1 MVAAS
6 NPSAPHTP
14 VLLRP
19 ILSAVAPVEGVW
31 LDGTFGAGGY
41 TRGFLEAGA
50 ARVIAVDREPAAQ
63 KLAKD
68 LGADVVLDG
77 GPDLIEQVKD
87 ITGGG
92 AHVVID
98 FVGELGVENRFEM
111 VPPNHRHFLSRRD
124 AVPREKLA
132 K

>member
-19 ILSAVAPVEGVW
+19 ILNAVAPVEGVW

-50 ARVIAVDREPAAQ
+50 ARVIAVDRDP
-63 KLAKD
+63 LA
-68 LGADVVLDG
+68 
-77 GPDLIEQVKD
+77 
-87 ITGGG
+87 
-92 AHVVID
+92 
-98 FVGELGVENRFEM
+98 FEM
-111 VPPNHRHFLSRRD
+111 AAEWAGDYGDRITMQQGVF
-124 AVPREKLA
+124 
-132 K
+132 